1 MKLYITLAL
10 SLVVVC
16 AFAFQDITVIRGP
29 YLQLGTDTSMVI
41 QWRTKD
47 TLPCTIRYGTQL
59 GQLTAIKTESAA
71 TAEHNVLIG
80 GLQPFT
86 KYYYSIYADT
96 ILLAGTDA
104 SYSFTTNPVKGNVQP
119 VHIWVTG
126 DMGRANQQQ
135 MDVRDAYWNIVK
147 AGRHTDSWLWLGDNV
162 YSEGRDSQYQDKL
175 FNIYPEILR
184 NTVSRPCPG
193 NHDYG
198 AIDAITH
205 NGPYYENFT
214 MPKNGEAGGKP
225 SGEEGYYSYDY
236 GNVHFVSLN
245 SEVLLWYLTSGSQM
259 CNWLKSDL
267 QNTTQPWKI
276 VYWHQPPFT
285 KGSHDSDDA
294 FSNMSFMR
302 QNIVP
307 ILEQYG
313 VDLVLTGH
321 SHNYER
327 SFPIHGHYGS
337 SGSFSFTNHVISP
350 TSGKVA
356 DGTPYTKY
364 TTGPNAN
371 KGTIYIVCGNGGATT
386 SGELLNHPI
395 MYFSQQD
402 SAGFMTIDIND
413 MKLEGKYYDSR
424 GNLWDDFTINKTAAN
439 PNGTESLE
447 SFITQL
453 NIYPNPSKEGFRIE
467 LQLAEA
473 QQLDIDFL
481 DISGKKIAGV
491 YSGNVTIT
499 NNVYYIPTTNLAA
512 GNYLVRIN
520 SKTLGSLTRLVT
532 LQR

>member
-1 MKLYITLAL
+1 MKFVYTLLFTLLFHLGFSAQDSLIT
-10 SLVVVC
+10 
-16 AFAFQDITVIRGP
+16 RGP
-29 YLQLGTDTSMVI
+29 YLQLGTDTSIVI
-41 QWRTKD
+41 QWRTD
-47 TLPCTIRYGTQL
+47 TAVQCIVRYGTQAV
-59 GQLTAIKTESAA
+59 QLTLSVNESTATTEHSIR
-71 TAEHNVLIG
+71 VG
-80 GLQPFT
+80 GLQPVT
-86 KYYYSIYADT
+86 KYYYSISAGAS
-96 ILLAGTDA
+96 LLAGDST
-104 SYSFTTNPVKGNVQP
+104 YNFITNPFAGTVQP

-135 MDVRDAYWNIVK
+135 KDVRDAYWNNVK
-147 AGRHTDSWLWLGDNV
+147 GSRHTDSWLWLGDNV

-184 NTVSRPCPG
+184 NTVARPCPG

-198 AIDAITH
+198 AIDPVTH

-214 MPKNGEAGGKP
+214 MPENGEAGGEP

-245 SEVLLWYLTSGSQM
+245 SEVLLWYLTANSQM
-259 CNWLKSDL
+259 CNWLKNDL

-327 SFPIHGHYGS
+327 SFLIHNHYGV
-337 SGSFSFTNHVISP
+337 SGTFNLNTHAVSP
-350 TSGKVA
+350 TSGKVS

-371 KGTIYIVCGNGGATT
+371 KGTVYIVCGNGGSIT
-386 SGELLNHPI
+386 SGESLNHPA

-402 SAGFMTIDIND
+402 SAGFMTIDVNGMQLD
-413 MKLEGKYYDSR
+413 AKYYDSH
-424 GNLWDDFTINKTAAN
+424 GNMWDDFTIIKSAAN

-447 SFITQL
+447 SVIQQL
-453 NIYPNPSKEGFRIE
+453 NIFPNPSKDNFCLEI
-467 LQLAEA
+467 QLHEE
-473 QQLDIDFL
+473 QLLDIDFL
-481 DISGKKIAGV
+481 DISGKNILGV
-491 YSGNVTIT
+491 YEGKVGAEKSTFNIA
-499 NNVYYIPTTNLAA
+499 TTDLPA
-512 GNYLVRIN
+512 GNYLIRLSS
-520 SKTLGSLTRLVT
+520 SKLGNLTRLVT